1 MPDKLCA
8 DFTCKGTRVHE
19 RHCSFKHPRS
29 AKELQKETIVMI
41 AKHFASKGVGWFNAW
56 HFSQVENLP
65 AEATPLLGGKDG
77 PGKSPSRRAL
87 ESLPAVVR
95 PTCPAISFDCQISNK
110 CYVSHK
116 VYTKTAALRPTHPSI
131 ATGNADRTD
140 CSAHGPITEADPKS
154 ITLVSAAKEKRR
166 ILDQYERDFGSGYPE
181 SIITKKKGKHDPP
194 PLSMSRMRPALNKY
208 YRTEE
213 VTLHNVIAIVMRDY
227 AAFSPQELQAIRL
240 LDKDF
245 SVFVPKVLH
254 WLSVDFSPLREPRY
268 NYQDQTMID
277 PRRVLMA
284 NAAMVHFGLD
294 PGRLRAQCSSN
305 PGCRPKLHIR

>member
-1 MPDKLCA
+1 MLIARTAPLTDPSL
-8 DFTCKGTRVHE
+8 
-19 RHCSFKHPRS
+19 RH
-29 AKELQKETIVMI
+29 
-41 AKHFASKGVGWFNAW
+41 
-56 HFSQVENLP
+56 
-65 AEATPLLGGKDG
+65 TP
-77 PGKSPSRRAL
+77 SPS
-87 ESLPAVVR
+87 
-95 PTCPAISFDCQISNK
+95 
-110 CYVSHK
+110 
-116 VYTKTAALRPTHPSI
+116 
-131 ATGNADRTD
+131 
-140 CSAHGPITEADPKS
+140 
-154 ITLVSAAKEKRR
+154 TLVSATKEKRR

-227 AAFSPQELQAIRL
+227 AAFIPQELQAIRQ

-245 SVFVPKVLH
+245 SFFIPKVLH

-294 PGRLRAQCSSN
+294 PGRFVRWLAGEYTGSARDVRATLAAVRNYISDDDYNHMERILLQ
-305 PGCRPKLHIR
+305 GCPYELQFDEPLDNKLEMIRRGNSRSFKDNIHLVLKTMNKEDRYSHLVPLDESICRFSPHCRHTTQTKVIKKGKND